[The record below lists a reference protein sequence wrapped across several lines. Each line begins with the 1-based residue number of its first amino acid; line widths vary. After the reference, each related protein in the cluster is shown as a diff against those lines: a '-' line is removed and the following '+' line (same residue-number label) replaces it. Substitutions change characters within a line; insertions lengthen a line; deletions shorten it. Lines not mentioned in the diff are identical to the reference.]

1 MAAVLLLQDELLVG
15 VHGGAD
21 FGGGG
26 AWGGA
31 GHAGLDLSLGIFVDG
46 AMLLSGLFD
55 VHGLGSL
62 LLRLSDLLLGDH
74 DLLEDGGVDVVFVV
88 VGDQLLQ
95 LFDLLLLH
103 VLELHLLLISLHGC
117 LARLF
122 PVL

>member
-1 MAAVLLLQDELLVG
+1 
-15 VHGGAD
+15 
-21 FGGGG
+21 
-26 AWGGA
+26 
-31 GHAGLDLSLGIFVDG
+31 
-46 AMLLSGLFD
+46 MLLSGLFD

-62 LLRLSDLLLGDH
+62 LLRLGDLLLGDH

-103 VLELHLLLISLHGC
+103 VLELHLLLISLHGG

>member
-21 FGGGG
+21 FCSGG
-26 AWGGA
+26 AWGGP

-62 LLRLSDLLLGDH
+62 LLRLGDLLLGDH

-95 LFDLLLLH
+95 LFDLLLL
-103 VLELHLLLISLHGC
+103 
-117 LARLF
+117 
-122 PVL
+122 